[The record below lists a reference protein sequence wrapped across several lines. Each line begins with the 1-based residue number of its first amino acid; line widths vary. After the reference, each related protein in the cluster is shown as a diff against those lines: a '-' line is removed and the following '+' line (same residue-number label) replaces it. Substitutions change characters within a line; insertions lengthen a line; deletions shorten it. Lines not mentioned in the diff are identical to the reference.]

1 MSSAPPKQRIQ
12 TVQDFAI
19 TSQLWQDHLA
29 VKIAPLLTDFF
40 VAIYRSCLNYA
51 EAVMAE
57 SGEVVDPIEH
67 FARAVE
73 ALDMIEHT
81 ESLDRIIE
89 QLPELSTAF
98 KTFFVAQA
106 WVLTSVR
113 LQQNAGSVSP
123 ALMATLPTK
132 RKIVSELID
141 EAGTVFL
148 GDPELITKPRRAIS
162 KKLRKTVPVG
172 LLRLIQGSD
181 FMDTFLKAMKTEN
194 RFAPS
199 AVQPP
204 PRQMAADSIAAT
216 ESIQEPKRRRRHRR
230 RERPSSSSSSSES
243 SSSSSSSES
252 ETESEQKRSGF
263 EIVEK
268 DEATGIV
275 RKTSGEFQVDPK
287 TDEIKIDSSS
297 IVETEEVP
305 EPEPSVV
312 NEIGDAAADSVIDEL

>member
-29 VKIAPLLTDFF
+29 IKIAPLLTDFF

-113 LQQNAGSVSP
+113 LQQNTGSVSP

-132 RKIVSELID
+132 RKIVGELID

-148 GDPELITKPRRAIS
+148 SDPELITKPRRAIS

-230 RERPSSSSSSSES
+230 RERPSSWSSSSSSES
-243 SSSSSSSES
+243 SSSSTSSES
-252 ETESEQKRSGF
+252 EKRSGF

-312 NEIGDAAADSVIDEL
+312 DEIDDAAADSVIDEL